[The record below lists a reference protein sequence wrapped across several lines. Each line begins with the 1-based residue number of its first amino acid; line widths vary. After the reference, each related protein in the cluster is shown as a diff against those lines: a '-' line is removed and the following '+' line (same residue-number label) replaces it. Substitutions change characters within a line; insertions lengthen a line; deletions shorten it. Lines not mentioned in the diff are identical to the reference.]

1 MVFRSKERADPTRGR
16 GWAMGRT
23 PKIVYKSEYNL
34 GGLSIGRSTGA
45 STIGDHV
52 VVDRVTGSMPN
63 AGLQRARSAPRR
75 RHQYHCLRAHE
86 STVWHQLVSTGW
98 RTR

>member
-1 MVFRSKERADPTRGR
+1 
-16 GWAMGRT
+16 MGRIR
-23 PKIVYKSEYNL
+23 KVVYKSEYNL
-34 GGLSIGRSTGA
+34 GGLSIGRSTRA

-75 RHQYHCLRAHE
+75 RHQCAHE